1 MRRVLSISSFLFR
14 AIGFLLLVVGTWLN
28 IFDDFYSNAQN
39 KRINRTEH
47 EIANSAQH
55 KIQVADKLI
64 GSLKDSFGR
73 SKSFMPWL
81 NDLRNKNVEAFLFYQ
96 GKPIEWTTQNYQ
108 VAPIIGDHFGVVNQ
122 NGVNL
127 AIWNLE
133 INNYT
138 FVFVINAFN
147 SSFPKIQSKG
157 DLIRDLE
164 VVVSQDSFAFD
175 QELVLQIKSLS
186 TAQNGVNAYK
196 FFIKTT
202 DHDAP
207 VLADIL
213 SLLGLMFLTIGIY
226 CFSVLNGGF
235 WKRIPINALLWMFWA
250 MAISRGLIGN
260 SLMKFRI
267 FSSEVFSLGPFLNN
281 LAVTIVWAFI
291 ILWLV
296 RNLKIYKKELLQSTP
311 ILLQSLRIVLLMLSG
326 SLLYY
331 TAQLSDYI
339 IHSTPI
345 SFDFSKLL
353 LIDYISVLSLLLII
367 TLLATTLVILDFVV
381 HSGKSNGWLFLVAF
395 LLSFWIW
402 EENQLLGVL
411 ILLFLII
418 WLGYHTLNNIGFFG
432 LKRWLEIILPALFIS
447 SVIKADLIEKERL
460 QQELLARNLVVKYD
474 DFVNGLLL
482 DIENSFNTDL
492 AVLHFISGKTEIE
505 KDQLIENLRTQYFSE
520 LNDQF
525 EFEVFDF
532 NDSGKSLRAENA
544 LDLSALNSLFNSDG
558 ALQITPHFVQITE
571 RRLRGSYV
579 GRFPVYKDSQFAAL
593 YFTLLTPKIQSDNG
607 QLSDQITPSIVEKL
621 RDENSFSYAI
631 YNRDRLSKNSGSFEY
646 PLQSSF
652 GSVNG
657 FITKGKNRHFILY
670 DSFNNQIVVTSTARG
685 LLHETF
691 QFTFFILGA
700 FLIYFFI
707 YWIVWI
713 EKWVFLKAELITE
726 TMPTSHW
733 LISKK
738 LQLYMTWLL
747 MLIFIIVLAV
757 TVNFFVSKNTFAQ
770 QQDLLRKT
778 TNIATKIS
786 SQISLDQLE
795 NKYEVGLVYDL
806 SEAYGADINVFDR
819 YGQLIVSTHNA
830 FFRDRFRGNLMN
842 PEVYRDFNAGKQ
854 NAILTEEKIS
864 DLEYLSSYSVIN
876 DNDLNIRGFV
886 NIPYYSNRNDLYSE
900 ISNFVVAIIN
910 LFALIFAVSLILTNL
925 VSKRISE
932 PLVLIGSKIAKTK
945 LGQRNQPIQWEGEDE
960 IGQLVSEYNRM
971 LGELDESL
979 NKLAATEREGAW
991 REMAKQVAHEIKN
1004 PLTPMRLSLQHLQY
1018 SMSRGDENLK
1028 EKISKTADLLI
1039 RQIDSLS
1046 NMAEEFSSFAKMPEP
1061 KLEPTDITQV
1071 LADAI
1076 ALNEREMGF
1085 NIDAQLIDSCVE
1097 IMADAHQL
1105 VRVFNNLLK
1114 NAIQAIP
1121 EDRKGK
1127 IRVVQKLDPKSQRVV
1142 ITVQDNGKG
1151 IAPELFNKIF
1161 SPNFSTKNSGMGL
1174 GLAITRK
1181 IVEQFN
1187 GSIDF
1192 ETQLDVGTTFTL
1204 IFPTKA

>member
-1 MRRVLSISSFLFR
+1 MRRVLNILGVFLR
-14 AIGFLLLVVGTWLN
+14 AIGLILLVLGVWLN
-28 IFDDFYSNAQN
+28 SNEYSGEPNSQKIIDQAQQ
-39 KRINRTEH
+39 
-47 EIANSAQH
+47 EILD
-55 KIQVADKLI
+55 ADELI
-64 GSLKDSFGR
+64 TTLKDSLGQA
-73 SKSFMPWL
+73 KSFMPWL
-81 NDLRNKNVEAFLFYQ
+81 DKLKSKDLEAFLFYQ
-96 GKPIEWTTQNYQ
+96 GKPIEWTCQEFQ
-108 VAPIIGDHFGVVNQ
+108 VSPQLGNQFGFINQ
-122 NGVNL
+122 NGVYL
-127 AIWNLE
+127 ATWNLE

-138 FVFVINAFN
+138 YVFVSNAFN
-147 SSFPKIQSKG
+147 SNFPQIQSKTAFING
-157 DLIRDLE
+157 IE
-164 VVVSQDSFAFD
+164 VVVSSDSFSNAKDFN
-175 QELVLQIKSLS
+175 VQIKTLDSLKRNS
-186 TAQNGVNAYK
+186 QSFDFYVKINRVNN
-196 FFIKTT
+196 
-202 DHDAP
+202 P
-207 VLADIL
+207 VCGDLL
-213 SLLGLMFLTIGIY
+213 LLLGWIFLTAGIY
-226 CFSVLNGGF
+226 CLSVLKISL
-235 WKRIPINALLWMFWA
+235 WRRIPISALLWMIFA
-250 MAISRGLIGN
+250 LGISNGFIGQSLSQFRLFSPDVFSPTPLLNTLGVSIIWSLIG
-260 SLMKFRI
+260 
-267 FSSEVFSLGPFLNN
+267 
-281 LAVTIVWAFI
+281 
-291 ILWLV
+291 LWLV
-296 RNLKIYKKELLQSTP
+296 RNLKVYRSELTNTAPVL
-311 ILLQSLRIVLLMLSG
+311 ILLLRWVLLLLAGTILFYSADLS
-326 SLLYY
+326 
-331 TAQLSDYI
+331 AYI
-339 IHSTPI
+339 IHSTHI
-345 SFDFSKLL
+345 AFDFSKLL
-353 LIDYISVLSLLLII
+353 LIDYISVLSLLLIVI
-367 TLLATTLVILDFVV
+367 MLASALVILDFVI
-381 HSGKSNGWLFLVAF
+381 HTGKSNWSLFISTFIFSGIVGFSDPFTGA
-395 LLSFWIW
+395 LL
-402 EENQLLGVL
+402 
-411 ILLFLII
+411 LLFLLI
-418 WLGYHTLNNIGFFG
+418 WLGHQTWNNLSFPGIR
-432 LKRWLEIILPALFIS
+432 RWLEIILPALFIS
-447 SVIKADLIEKERL
+447 AVIKGELVKKERL
-460 QQELLARNLVVKYD
+460 QQELLAKNLVVKYD

-492 AVLHFISGKTEIE
+492 AVLHFITGNSETE
-505 KDQLIENLRTQYFSE
+505 KAQLVENLRTQYFSE

-532 NDSGKSLRAENA
+532 NDSGKNFRIQNS
-544 LDLSALNSLFNSDG
+544 LDLSALNSLYNSDG
-558 ALQITPHFVQITE
+558 SLQITPHFVQITE
-571 RRLRGSYV
+571 RRLRGAYV
-579 GRFPVYKDSQFAAL
+579 GRFPVYKDSQFSAL
-593 YFTLLTPKIQSDNG
+593 YFTLLTPKSLENNG
-607 QLSDQITPSIVEKL
+607 QLSDQIKPSEVEKL

-631 YNRDRLSKNSGSFEY
+631 YNRDRLSKNTGSFEY
-646 PLQSSF
+646 PLQSPF
-652 GSVNG
+652 GNTNG
-657 FITKGKNRHFILY
+657 FIQKGKNRHFVLY
-670 DSFNNQIVVTSTARG
+670 DSFNNQVVVTDTANG

-691 QFTFFILGA
+691 QFTLFILGG

-707 YWIVWI
+707 YWVVWI
-713 EKWVFLKAELITE
+713 EKWVFLKAGLAND

-747 MLIFIIVLAV
+747 MLIFIIVLTV
-757 TVNFFVSKNTFAQ
+757 TVNFFISKNTLAQ

-842 PEVYRDFNAGKQ
+842 PAVYRDFNAGKQ
-854 NAILTEEKIS
+854 NAILAEEKIS
-864 DLEYLSSYSVIN
+864 DLEYLSAYSVIN

-886 NIPYYSNRNDLYSE
+886 NVPYYSNRNDLYNE

-910 LFALIFAVSLILTNL
+910 LFALIFAASLILTNV

-932 PLVLIGSKIAKTK
+932 PLLLIGSKLAKTK

-971 LGELDESL
+971 LAQLDESL

-1018 SMSRGDENLK
+1018 SMNRGDDNLK

-1085 NIDAQLIDSCVE
+1085 SIEADLCESE
-1097 IMADAHQL
+1097 IEILADAHQL

-1121 EDRKGK
+1121 DDRKGK
-1127 IRVVQKLDPKSQRVV
+1127 IQVVLTLSPNNGKV
-1142 ITVQDNGKG
+1142 IIKVKDNGKG
-1151 IAPELFNKIF
+1151 IPPELFNKIF

-1181 IVEQFN
+1181 IVEQFS

-1192 ETQLDVGTTFTL
+1192 ETKLDEGTTFTL
-1204 IFPTKA
+1204 VFPTTAST

>member
-1 MRRVLSISSFLFR
+1 MRRVLSILGVLWR
-14 AIGFLLLVVGTWLN
+14 AIGLILLASGVFLNLN
-28 IFDDFYSNAQN
+28 EHGSEPNSQKIIDEAQQEITEADD
-39 KRINRTEH
+39 
-47 EIANSAQH
+47 
-55 KIQVADKLI
+55 LI
-64 GSLKDSFGR
+64 LKLKDSFGQA
-73 SKSFMPWL
+73 KSFMPWFDEL
-81 NDLRNKNVEAFLFYQ
+81 KNKNIDAFLFYQ
-96 GKPIEWTTQNYQ
+96 GKPIEWTCQDFQ
-108 VAPIIGDHFGVVNQ
+108 VVPQLGNQFGLINQ
-122 NGVNL
+122 NGVYL
-127 AIWNLE
+127 ATWNLE

-138 FVFVINAFN
+138 FVFVTNAFN
-147 SSFPKIQSKG
+147 SKFPQIQSKSSFVNHIEVIASSDSFPLAKAFAVRIKTLDKQKRGNKSFRFFVKINRVNNPVWG
-157 DLIRDLE
+157 DLL
-164 VVVSQDSFAFD
+164 
-175 QELVLQIKSLS
+175 L
-186 TAQNGVNAYK
+186 
-196 FFIKTT
+196 
-202 DHDAP
+202 
-207 VLADIL
+207 
-213 SLLGLMFLTIGIY
+213 LLGWIFLTAGIY
-226 CFSVLNGGF
+226 CLSVLKNGL
-235 WKRIPINALLWMFWA
+235 WRRIPISALLWMIWA
-250 MAISRGLIGN
+250 LGISNGFLGQ
-260 SLMKFRI
+260 SLSQFRL
-267 FSSEVFSLGPFLNN
+267 FSPNVFSPNPFLNS
-281 LAVTIVWAFI
+281 LGVTIIWALI
-291 ILWLV
+291 GLWLV
-296 RNLKIYKKELLQSTP
+296 RNLKIYRKELINTAPVL
-311 ILLQSLRIVLLMLSG
+311 ILLLRWTLLLVAG
-326 SLLYY
+326 SILYY
-331 TAQLSDYI
+331 SAELSAYI
-339 IHSTPI
+339 IHSTHI
-345 SFDFSKLL
+345 AFDFTKLL
-353 LIDYISVLSLLLII
+353 LIDYISILSVLLIVI
-367 TLLATTLVILDFVV
+367 LLASALVVLDFVI
-381 HSGKSNGWLFLVAF
+381 HTGKSNWSLFFSAF
-395 LLSFWIW
+395 LFSAVVGYHDLFIGA
-402 EENQLLGVL
+402 LL
-411 ILLFLII
+411 LLFLLV
-418 WLGYHTLNNIGFFG
+418 WLGHQTWNNLGFPG
-432 LKRWLEIILPALFIS
+432 LRRWLEIILPALFIS
-447 SVIKADLIEKERL
+447 AVIKGELVKKERV
-460 QQELLARNLVVKYD
+460 QQELLAQNLVVKYD

-482 DIENSFNTDL
+482 DIENSFSTDL
-492 AVLHFISGKTEIE
+492 AVLHFITGKSETD
-505 KDQLIENLRTQYFSE
+505 KAQLVENLRTQYFSE

-532 NDSGKSLRAENA
+532 NESGSNFRIQNS
-544 LDLSALNSLFNSDG
+544 LDLSALNSLYNSDG
-558 ALQITPHFVQITE
+558 SLQITPHFVQITE
-571 RRLRGSYV
+571 RRLRGAYV
-579 GRFPVYKDSQFAAL
+579 GRFPVYKDSQFSAL
-593 YFTLLTPKIQSDNG
+593 YFTLLTPKSLENKG
-607 QLSDQITPSIVEKL
+607 QLSDQIKPSEVEKL

-631 YNRDRLSKNSGSFEY
+631 YNRDRLSKNTGSFEY
-646 PLQSSF
+646 PLQSPF
-652 GSVNG
+652 GSANG
-657 FITKGKNRHFILY
+657 FVTKGKNRHFILY
-670 DSFNNQIVVTSTARG
+670 DSFNNQVVVTDTAHG

-691 QFTFFILGA
+691 QFTLFILGG

-707 YWIVWI
+707 YWVVWI
-713 EKWVFLKAELITE
+713 EKWVFLKAGLVND

-747 MLIFIIVLAV
+747 MLIFIIVLVV

-842 PEVYRDFNAGKQ
+842 PTVYRDFNAGKQ
-854 NAILTEEKIS
+854 NAILAEEKIS
-864 DLEYLSSYSVIN
+864 DLQYLSAYSVIN

-886 NIPYYSNRNDLYSE
+886 NVPYYSNRNDLYNE

-910 LFALIFAVSLILTNL
+910 LFALIFAASLILTNL

-932 PLVLIGSKIAKTK
+932 PLLLIGSKLAKTK

-960 IGQLVSEYNRM
+960 IGQLVAEYNHM
-971 LGELDESL
+971 LAQLDESL

-1018 SMSRGDENLK
+1018 SMSRGDDNLK

-1085 NIDAQLIDSCVE
+1085 SIDVQLCESEVE

-1121 EDRKGK
+1121 EDRKGRIEVK
-1127 IRVVQKLDPKSQRVV
+1127 QTLDSKSQKVI

-1151 IAPELFNKIF
+1151 IPPELFNKIF

-1187 GSIDF
+1187 GTIDF
-1192 ETQLDVGTTFTL
+1192 ETKLDVGTTFTL
-1204 IFPTKA
+1204 VFPTKASI